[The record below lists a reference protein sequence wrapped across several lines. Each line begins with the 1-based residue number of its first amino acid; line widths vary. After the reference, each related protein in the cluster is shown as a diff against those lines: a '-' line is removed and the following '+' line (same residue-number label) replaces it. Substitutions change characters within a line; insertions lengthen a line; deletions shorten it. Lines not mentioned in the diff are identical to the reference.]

1 MPRHLQKDWNLSP
14 TEAVATQQRLRHEV
28 RIEPLEREVRFIGGA
43 DVSFNRFSDKIY
55 TGIVVLDLA
64 TLKVVESVGVRS
76 VARFPYIPGL
86 LSFREAPSVIAA
98 WDTLQQKPDLLMLD
112 GQGIA
117 HPRRFGIACHIG
129 VLLDLP
135 TVGCAKSLLV
145 GHHDDLPTAAG
156 KHVPLIHREEE
167 IGVALRTKRN
177 VAPIFVSVGH
187 LIDLPSA
194 IEIVKKSTGKYRQP
208 EPTRQAHLLVNQ
220 LRRDDDAK
228 AAKAGASQ

>member
-76 VARFPYIPGL
+76 VARFPYIPG
-86 LSFREAPSVIAA
+86 
-98 WDTLQQKPDLLMLD
+98 LMLD